1 MHLELQALWL
11 ALTSVHFLYAHGKIV
26 KKNFGQSEVEEV
38 EVQLERK
45 SSGVVV
51 QMEPVTV
58 QMEPGYLEVEVQ
70 TVPRIWTGLYDS
82 SLIVDGESGFVT
94 QLEVSNDQPRR
105 PTTIQEEEV
114 RFLATVG
121 HLLWELF

>member
-1 MHLELQALWL
+1 M
-11 ALTSVHFLYAHGKIV
+11 
-26 KKNFGQSEVEEV
+26 
-38 EVQLERK
+38 
-45 SSGVVV
+45 

-114 RFLATVG
+114 RFLATVV